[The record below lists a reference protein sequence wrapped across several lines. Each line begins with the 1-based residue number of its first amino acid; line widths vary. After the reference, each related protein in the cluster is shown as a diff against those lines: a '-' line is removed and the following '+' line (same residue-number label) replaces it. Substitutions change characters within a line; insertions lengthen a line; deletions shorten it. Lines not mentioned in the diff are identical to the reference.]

1 MTSESIQRDAR
12 EAEAA
17 ALLKVQQ
24 RVASIGLFA
33 VAIHGVFGT
42 IAGAYVVHGQGRQGA
57 AWALLCMS
65 AIIGML
71 TCTGIR
77 LILRRRLWSPVWLC
91 ISVVP
96 AIAAAF
102 WLA

>member
-1 MTSESIQRDAR
+1 MTSESGQRDAR

-17 ALLKVQQ
+17 ALLRVQQ
-24 RVASIGLFA
+24 RVASIGVFA

-57 AWALLCMS
+57 AWGLLCMS
-65 AIIGML
+65 AVIALL

-77 LILRRRLWSPVWLC
+77 LILRRRLWSPLWICISLVPAVGGAVWL
-91 ISVVP
+91 
-96 AIAAAF
+96 A
-102 WLA
+102 